1 MTDWTAFSG
10 LLGVVLVLL
19 LSLARLSQDT
29 VSEGVDASETTHTQ
43 PSRTT
48 TSTTTVSTTDP
59 SPSSDHHGNEAL
71 TTHATNG
78 RRERDG
84 ERAINNEIPRVT
96 SGGAAAD
103 APLQQPQL
111 STGLLLVNVAL
122 SQGLFALVL
131 VAGAL
136 YTSIPPT
143 ALGIGQDSVGLLAL
157 GVGGV
162 TGLALYA
169 ANAVGA
175 AGASALG
182 YEYEEQLRDLL
193 TPETRVGW
201 LLLLCGVLPIIA
213 GFEEL
218 LFRGALIG
226 VLSSGFDIS
235 PWFLAGGS
243 SAVFAFGHGAQ
254 GRLGIL
260 VTGVLGFVLAAVFIY
275 TNSLLTVIVAHYLVN
290 ALEFLIGGAMGIE
303 WSEQLQ

>member
-1 MTDWTAFSG
+1 MTNWTAFSG

-19 LSLARLSQDT
+19 LSLARLSQST
-29 VSEGVDASETTHTQ
+29 VTESVDASEITHTQ
-43 PSRTT
+43 SRR
-48 TSTTTVSTTDP
+48 TTTVSTVDR
-59 SPSSDHHGNEAL
+59 PSSDHHGIEAL
-71 TTHATNG
+71 TLHGENG
-78 RRERDG
+78 RERERAQE
-84 ERAINNEIPRVT
+84 ERNDT
-96 SGGAAAD
+96 SST
-103 APLQQPQL
+103 LSQPQL

-131 VAGAL
+131 VAGAW
-136 YTSIPPT
+136 YTSIPPA
-143 ALGIGQDSVGLLAL
+143 ALGIGQDSIGLLAL
-157 GVGGV
+157 GVGVV

-243 SAVFAFGHGAQ
+243 SAAFAFGHGAQ

-260 VTGVLGFVLAAVFIY
+260 VTGVLGFVLAALFIH
-275 TNSLLTVIVAHYLVN
+275 TNSLLTVVVAHYLVN
-290 ALEFLIGGAMGIE
+290 ALEFLIGGALGVE